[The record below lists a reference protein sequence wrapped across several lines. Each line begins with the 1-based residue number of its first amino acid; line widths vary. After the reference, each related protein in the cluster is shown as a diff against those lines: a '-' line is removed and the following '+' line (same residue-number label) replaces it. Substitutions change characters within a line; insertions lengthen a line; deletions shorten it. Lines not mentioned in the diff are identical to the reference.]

1 MSAIAYVGG
10 RALRGRELRPA
21 TIVVE
26 GSRIRDVLGPDDA
39 FGDVEV
45 IDASGLVIAP
55 GFVDGHVHGAL
66 GRNLMEASAEAVGV
80 VSRHLAMH
88 GVTSYVAATATVS
101 LPDIEASLSALS
113 SLTRGECADDEAAL
127 LGIHLE
133 GPFISPDRPGVHRR
147 EFILAPTADHI
158 DRVIDAAAGA
168 LRICTIAPEL
178 TQGLAAIERL
188 TSAGVVPSIGH
199 TNADAAMASRAI
211 DAGAARA
218 THLWNAMPPV
228 HHRAPGPVTAILA
241 DARVRPEIV
250 ADGIHVSAEMLA
262 AHFAIEPIAERM
274 MLVSDGSDVT
284 GLPDGPQRRWEGTR
298 VTLTDGFARAESG
311 SIAGST
317 SSILDGVRTL
327 ATAGVAL
334 ADALYSASTS
344 PAESLGLTHVGRIAR
359 GTNAD
364 LVMLDDALALRRVVL
379 RGCELGP

>member
-1 MSAIAYVGG
+1 MSAYAFVGG
-10 RALRGRELRPA
+10 RVLVGRELRHA

-26 GSRIRDVLGPDDA
+26 GSRIRDVLGADDA
-39 FGDVEV
+39 VGDIEV
-45 IDASGLVIAP
+45 TDASGLVIVP
-55 GFVDGHVHGAL
+55 GFIDTHVHGAL

-80 VSRHLAMH
+80 VSRHLAMR
-88 GVTSYVAATATVS
+88 GVTSYVAATATVP

-113 SLTRGECADDEAAL
+113 SLSSGESADDEAGL

-147 EFILAPTADHI
+147 EFLLEPTANHI
-158 DRVIDAAAGA
+158 DRVIDAAVGA

-178 TQGLAAIERL
+178 AQGLAAIERL

-199 TNADAAMASRAI
+199 TNADAVTTSRAI

-241 DARVRPEIV
+241 DSRVRPEIV

-284 GLPDGPQRRWEGTR
+284 GLPDGPHQRWEGTL
-298 VTLTDGFARAESG
+298 VSLTDGVARAQSG

-327 ATAGVAL
+327 SAAGVSL

-344 PAESLGLTHVGRIAR
+344 PAESLGYTHIGRIAR
-359 GTNAD
+359 GAKAD
-364 LVMLDDALALRRVVL
+364 LVILDEALAVRRVVL
-379 RGCELGP
+379 RGRELGP